1 MRGIGHKYNSLLEIK
16 TIDFNLKI
24 IEPLLKL
31 KAKGNLYLNDLN
43 DLESHFIHDY
53 KNAIM

>member
-24 IEPLLKL
+24 IETLLKL
-31 KAKGNLYLNDLN
+31 KATGNLYLNDLI
-43 DLESHFIHDY
+43 D
-53 KNAIM
+53 